1 MKEITINSSEI
12 SVRISS
18 MGAELQSIR
27 DRDGQ
32 ERLWQGNPAF
42 FAGRAPILFP
52 VAGGFR
58 DDCYWL
64 NGKRYPMSKHGF
76 VRRLDW
82 AVEQETETQAVFLMT
97 EKNEG
102 FPFNYELRALFSVQN
117 STLTVSYIVSSNHE
131 TPFYFGLGSHEA
143 YATSGGIED
152 YELVFDEPERLDV
165 YPLEGNLTLRKP
177 WLLADNTRTLPLK
190 QHYFAVD
197 ALVFRT
203 LRSRGVTLRN
213 KQNAH
218 TLRVE
223 YPDHP
228 VLMLWTKPGA
238 EYLCIEPWCNGP
250 DYVDADVNIEKKF
263 GFIRLNQSDTVTRTH
278 RIILG

>member
-1 MKEITINSSEI
+1 MKEITITSSEI

-64 NGKRYPMSKHGF
+64 NGKRYPMPKHGF

-82 AVEQETETQAVFLMT
+82 TVEQETETQTVFLMT

-102 FPFNYELRALFSVQN
+102 FPFHYELRALFSVQN
-117 STLTVSYIVSSNHE
+117 STLTVSYIVSSNNE

-143 YATSGGIED
+143 YATPGGIED

-203 LRSRGVTLRN
+203 LRSRGVTLQS

-218 TLRVE
+218 PLRVE
-223 YPDHP
+223 YPNHP

-250 DYVDADVNIEKKF
+250 DYVDADINIEKKF
-263 GFIRLNQSDTVTRTH
+263 GFIRLNKGDTVTRTH